1 MRACAFCTNIIE
13 PGTGRMYIKKDA
25 TILFFCSNKCFKNL
39 LKLGRNS
46 KKLKWSRKSKK

>member
-1 MRACAFCTNIIE
+1 MRTCAFCSSPLE

-25 TILFFCSNKCFKNL
+25 TVLFFCSNKCFKNL

-46 KKLKWSRKSKK
+46 KKLKWARGRK